1 MKIIAVADVH
11 SPKFLREF
19 DESLSIHDKPD
30 LLLLAGDMINFGKAS
45 EYTTIIE
52 VVHRNFA
59 GIPIYACFG
68 NEEKLSI
75 RVDIINLMND
85 YITFLN
91 ETNVLIESDE
101 MTLGVIG
108 MPSIVGILDKYEKI
122 SGEMKQI
129 FKKRS
134 RKVREILAQTIREA
148 DKTILLTHYNPVLE
162 GTNGNWSFSWWGS
175 EIFKE
180 SKPDYII
187 HGHTHRQDP
196 ADIIINGIRVLNVA
210 FPARRSVTELR
221 V

>member
-30 LLLLAGDMINFGKAS
+30 LILLAGDMINFGKAS

-52 VVHRNFA
+52 VVHRNFID
-59 GIPIYACFG
+59 IPIYACFG

-75 RVDIINLMND
+75 RADILNLMND
-85 YITFLN
+85 YIIFLN

-101 MTLGVIG
+101 MTLGIIG
-108 MPSIVGILDKYEKI
+108 MPSIVGILDKYEKV

-129 FKKRS
+129 FQKRS
-134 RKVREILAQTIREA
+134 SNLREILTQTVQEA
-148 DKTILLTHYNPVLE
+148 DKTIFLTHYNPVIE
-162 GTNGNWSFSWWGS
+162 GFNGGRSFSWWSS

-180 SKPDYII
+180 SKPDFII

-196 ADIIINGIRVLNVA
+196 AEIVINGIRILNVA
-210 FPARRSVTELR
+210 FPVSRSVTELKL
-221 V
+221 